1 MNDRSTSFSDMKIFD
16 RKKMLMMSIG
26 TFVGSGV
33 VSILGEAAGV
43 TGYSVWIAYLMA
55 ILVGFCSALPYV
67 ILSSVMTFSGGVYTV
82 ACTFMGTS
90 DMMVHFMVLLMVTGS
105 LFSLIS
111 QYHMYWALDERVIPC
126 GYAYPARR
134 IRWCFYTPLIGAV
147 AASFIQTLFYQNPA
161 ALVVQLVCQLAP
173 LVLLWQYL
181 RAVKNREDDPLHM

>member
-82 ACTFMGTS
+82 ACTFMGTTFGGAYILS
-90 DMMVHFMVLLMVTGS
+90 TFVSGMGVSMMS
-105 LFSLIS
+105 
-111 QYHMYWALDERVIPC
+111 
-126 GYAYPARR
+126 
-134 IRWCFYTPLIGAV
+134 
-147 AASFIQTLFYQNPA
+147 AAFGTY
-161 ALVVQLVCQLAP
+161 V
-173 LVLLWQYL
+173 
-181 RAVKNREDDPLHM
+181 

>member
-1 MNDRSTSFSDMKIFD
+1 MKSYPSLRLLWAALVVSAVTVLGSLFPENGVS
-16 RKKMLMMSIG
+16 LAASILNLAAY
-26 TFVGSGV
+26 GV
-33 VSILGEAAGV
+33 VLYILHRLSEESARFGRAFSCQLISLFLSIL
-43 TGYSVWIAYLMA
+43 
-55 ILVGFCSALPYV
+55 AL
-67 ILSSVMTFSGGVYTV
+67 